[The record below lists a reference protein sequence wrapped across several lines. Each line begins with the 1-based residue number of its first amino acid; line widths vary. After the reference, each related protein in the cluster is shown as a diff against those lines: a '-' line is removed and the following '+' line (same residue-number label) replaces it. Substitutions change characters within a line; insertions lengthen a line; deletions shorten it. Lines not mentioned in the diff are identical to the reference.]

1 MQTNGMMLKFALRNL
16 FRQKGRTLMTLSA
29 IVIGVMGLILSGG
42 FVEDIFI
49 QLREATIHSRLGHF
63 QIYRQGY
70 LANWSKEPGQYLMP
84 MPERIQ
90 SSLAGIPGVLDSM
103 QRVNFFGLVNNGRS
117 DLPVLAEGVEP
128 AKEAAQ
134 FGDFFFVVE
143 GRMLRAEERH
153 KLLLGEGVAR
163 ALDLKPG
170 ALVNVLANMPDG
182 GLNSLEFEVVGVFRT
197 FSKDFDAR
205 AVRMSLGDAHELLAV
220 EGAHAIVVSLKDT
233 TATDAAAGQVR
244 KTLADQGFEVKTW
257 FELDDFYRNTVE
269 LYESQFG
276 VLQGVILIVVL
287 LSVANSVNMTA
298 QERVGEFGTL
308 MALGLRQRDV
318 ARLILLENTLLG
330 LVGACTGVL
339 LGMLL
344 AWGISQVGIPMPP
357 PPNSN
362 VGYTALIRIVPEVL
376 IVAFLIG
383 LVATVISA
391 FFAARGAA
399 RVPVVE
405 ALRQNI

>member
-1 MQTNGMMLKFALRNL
+1 MKSSAMMLKFALRNL
-16 FRQKGRTLMTLSA
+16 LRQKGRTAMTLTP
-29 IVIGVMGLILSGG
+29 IIIGVMGLILSGG

-70 LANWSKEPGQYLMP
+70 LEHWSKDPGSHLMP
-84 MPERIQ
+84 DPAEVQ
-90 SSLAGIPGVLDSM
+90 ATVAELPGVRDSM

-117 DLPVLAEGVEP
+117 DLPVLVEGVEP

-143 GRMLRAEERH
+143 GRMLLAEERH

-163 ALDLKPG
+163 ALKLEPG
-170 ALVNVLANMPDG
+170 ALVHVLANMPDG
-182 GLNSLEFEVVGVFRT
+182 GLNSLEFEVVGIFRT
-197 FSKDFDAR
+197 FSKEFDAR
-205 AVRMSLGDAHELLAV
+205 AVRMNLVDARELLAV
-220 EGAHAIVVSLKDT
+220 EGAHAVVVSLEDT
-233 TATDAAAGQVR
+233 LATDAKAAQAR
-244 KTLADQGFEVKTW
+244 AALAGKGFEIRTW
-257 FELDDFYRNTVE
+257 FELDDFYRNTVD

-276 VLQGVILIVVL
+276 VLQAIILIVVL

-318 ARLILLENTLLG
+318 ARLIVLENTLLG
-330 LVGACTGVL
+330 LVGASAGVL
-339 LGMLL
+339 LGMAV
-344 AWGISQVGIPMPP
+344 AWGISQTGIPMPP
-357 PPNSN
+357 PPNSST
-362 VGYTALIRIVPEVL
+362 GYTALIRIVPEVL
-376 IVAFLIG
+376 AMSFLIG
-383 LVATVISA
+383 LVATVVSA
-391 FFAARGAA
+391 LFAARVAA

>member
-1 MQTNGMMLKFALRNL
+1 MKSSAMMLKFALRNL
-16 FRQKGRTLMTLSA
+16 LRQKGRTAMTLAA
-29 IVIGVMGLILSGG
+29 IIIGVMGLILSGG

-70 LANWSKEPGQYLMP
+70 LENWSKDPGNHLMP
-84 MPERIQ
+84 DPAEVQ
-90 SSLAGIPGVLDSM
+90 STISEVPGVLDSM

-143 GRMLRAEERH
+143 GRMLLGEERH

-163 ALDLKPG
+163 ALKLKPG

-182 GLNSLEFEVVGVFRT
+182 GLNSLEFEVVGIFRT
-197 FSKDFDAR
+197 FSKEFDAR
-205 AVRMSLGDAHELLAV
+205 AVRMNLVDARELLAV

-233 TATDAAAGQVR
+233 LATDASAAQAR
-244 KTLADQGFEVKTW
+244 AALAGKGFEIKTW
-257 FELDDFYRNTVE
+257 FELDDFYRNTVD

-276 VLQGVILIVVL
+276 VLQAVILIVVL

-318 ARLILLENTLLG
+318 ARLIVLENTLLG
-330 LVGACTGVL
+330 LVGASAGVL
-339 LGMLL
+339 LGIAV
-344 AWGISQVGIPMPP
+344 AWGISQTGIPMPP

-362 VGYTALIRIVPEVL
+362 AGYTALIRIVPEVL
-376 IVAFLIG
+376 AVSFLIG
-383 LVATVISA
+383 LVATVVSA
-391 FFAARGAA
+391 LFAARSAA